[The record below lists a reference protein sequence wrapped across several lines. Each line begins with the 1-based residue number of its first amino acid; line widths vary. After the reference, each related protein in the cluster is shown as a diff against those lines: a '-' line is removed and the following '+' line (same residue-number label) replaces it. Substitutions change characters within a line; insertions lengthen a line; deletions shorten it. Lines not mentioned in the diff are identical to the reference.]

1 MKRTFTIISIIL
13 LVSSGVAPLKAQV
26 LAARA
31 PAATRDPAQPDQSLI
46 RLQEGLKALEKK
58 HHISI
63 AYRVGL
69 LEDKQVKKQPLAD
82 KTTSPEEDLE
92 KILEGSG
99 LQFKRADTGFYIIY
113 SEENNASKTQLPVR
127 STPKAKT
134 LEKNISGI
142 VTDEDGIGLP
152 GVNVL
157 IKSTAIGTI
166 TDIEGSFELSAPDS
180 ASTLIF
186 SFVGYMTKEVDINNQ
201 SNVNVVLQSDAR
213 ELSEVVVTA
222 LGIEREERS
231 LGYAVQEIRTEGI
244 EEARETNIVNSLQG
258 RVAGVQIAGSS
269 GNIGGSSRILIR
281 GASSVSGNN
290 QPLFVVDGTPID
302 NSNFNSDDTEK
313 ANGGIDYGNA
323 AQDLNPDD
331 IASISVLKGPSAAA
345 LYGSRAA
352 NGVILITTKSGKG
365 TDGIGVSVNSNTTFS
380 EVYILPDYQNEYGG
394 GYKQVF
400 DMYNGEP
407 IVATQADESWGPRLD
422 GRLVRQWYSFYPD
435 DPDYGQMT
443 PWVAHPDNV
452 RNFYETGVNL
462 SNNVAISAGGEKVS
476 ARLSYTNLDQSGV
489 FPFSDLKRNTFSLS
503 TDANITDKLKASVRL
518 NYIKSKVNGRPVT
531 GDYIGDGAQSV
542 QSSFNTWFERQIDLD
557 RLKNTKTAD
566 GLQRL
571 WNLSGPEDLTP
582 FYWNNPY
589 WELQEASN
597 QDQRERVFGNVSL
610 SYQLNDHLNLT
621 GWVRTDFYDD
631 RREAWTPVGHVN
643 ISSYSEDIRKVN
655 ETNYEFL
662 AQYTRDLL
670 GNNVSLTANL
680 GANRRVQTLYSN
692 EAKTNGGLSVPYFY
706 TLEAS
711 KDRPTIRDFS
721 SERMVNSVY
730 GSMNLGFKDIVYVDA
745 SLRNDWSS
753 TLPITDNSYLYPAFS
768 GSLVFSELVPELDF
782 LSFGKVRAGWAR
794 VGNDTDPYRLYQ
806 IYEPFGSF
814 GSTPL
819 FTVPNTLNNTQLKP
833 EITTSYEAGIE
844 LRFFNNRVG
853 LDATY
858 YQNVA
863 TNQIIQLPVSGT
875 SGNEFNIVNAGKMT
889 NDGVELML
897 NAVPLELGSGFV
909 WEVVVNFAKNN
920 NKVVSLAEGQENY
933 QLADHR
939 VTINARVGE
948 PYGTIV
954 GDGFKVN
961 ENGERLVDSEGYY
974 VREFGKVLG
983 NVMADYTGG
992 IMNSFSYKGFSLS
1005 GLIDFQKGGDLFVGT
1020 RAVGVYAGLLSETVG
1035 MNDRGV
1041 PMRNPVDENGGI
1053 RAEGVLESGQEN
1065 TQYVE
1070 AVDFLKDVSGIDEY
1084 SIFDASFIKLRELR
1098 FGYTFPRR
1106 FFESTPIQSVSF
1118 SLVGR
1123 NLALLYTKVPH
1134 VDPETTLGSGNVQ
1147 GVENSQLP
1155 STRSLGFNVNVKF

>member
-1 MKRTFTIISIIL
+1 MKRILTAMSGIL
-13 LVSSGVAPLKAQV
+13 LIAGSTTMSLSAQTLV
-26 LAARA
+26 L
-31 PAATRDPAQPDQSLI
+31 
-46 RLQEGLKALEKK
+46 
-58 HHISI
+58 
-63 AYRVGL
+63 
-69 LEDKQVKKQPLAD
+69 
-82 KTTSPEEDLE
+82 
-92 KILEGSG
+92 
-99 LQFKRADTGFYIIY
+99 
-113 SEENNASKTQLPVR
+113 N
-127 STPKAKT
+127 TPKATKLTQTQTALSKRQALETALPEVVDKT
-134 LEKNISGI
+134 ISGT
-142 VTDEDGIGLP
+142 VNDEDGNGLP

-157 IKSTAIGTI
+157 IKSTNTGTI
-166 TDIEGSFELSAPDS
+166 TDIEGRFELSVPDD
-180 ASTLIF
+180 AATLIF
-186 SFVGYMTKEVDINNQ
+186 SFVGYLTKEIAIDDQ
-201 SNVNVVLQSDAR
+201 STLHVVMTTDAQ

-231 LGYAVQEIRTEGI
+231 LGYSVQEISTEGI
-244 EEARETNIVNSLQG
+244 DEARETNIVNSLQG

-302 NSNFNSDDTEK
+302 NSNFNSEDTEK
-313 ANGGIDYGNA
+313 ADGGIDYGNA

-331 IASISVLKGPSAAA
+331 IASMSVLKGPSAAA

-365 TDGIGVSVNSNTTFS
+365 TQGIGVSINSNTTFS
-380 EVYILPDYQNEYGG
+380 QVYILPDYQNQYGG

-400 DMYNGEP
+400 DTYNGEP
-407 IVATQADESWGPRLD
+407 MVATQADESWGPILD
-422 GRLVRQWYSFYPD
+422 GQPVRQWYSFYPD
-435 DPDYGQMT
+435 DPAYGQLT
-443 PWVAHPDNV
+443 PWVAHPNNIRD
-452 RNFYETGVNL
+452 FYETGVNL
-462 SNNVAISAGGEKVS
+462 SNNVALSAGGEAIS
-476 ARLSYTNLDQSGV
+476 ARLSYTNLDQQGV
-489 FPFSDLKRNTFSLS
+489 FPYSSMKRHTFNLS
-503 TDANITDKLKASVRL
+503 TEASLTDKLTVSARL
-518 NYIKSKVNGRPVT
+518 NYMKSRVNGRPVT

-542 QSSFNTWFERQIDLD
+542 QSSFNTWFQRQLDLD
-557 RLKNTKTAD
+557 RLKQTTTAD
-566 GLQRL
+566 GRQRL

-589 WELQEASN
+589 WELQQASN

-610 SYQLNDHLNLT
+610 SYQLTDHLNLT

-643 ISSYSEDIRKVN
+643 ISSYSEDIRKVSEN
-655 ETNYEFL
+655 NYEFL
-662 AQYTRDLL
+662 ARYTRDVWS
-670 GNNVSLTANL
+670 NNVSLAANL

-692 EAKTNGGLSVPYFY
+692 EAKSNGGLSVPFFY

-721 SERMVNSVY
+721 SERMVNSLY
-730 GSMNLGFKDIVYVDA
+730 GSVNVGFRDIVYLDA

-753 TLPITDNSYLYPAFS
+753 TLPVTDNSYLYPAFS
-768 GSLVFSELVPELDF
+768 GSFVFSELIPDQGL
-782 LSFGKVRAGWAR
+782 LSFGKLRAGWAR

-806 IYEPFGSF
+806 IYQPFGSF
-814 GSTPL
+814 GSIPL
-819 FTVPNTLNNTQLKP
+819 FTVPNTLNNARLKP
-833 EITTSYEAGIE
+833 EITTSYEAGLE
-844 LRFFNNRVG
+844 LGFLNGRISI
-853 LDATY
+853 DATY

-889 NDGVELML
+889 NEGVELML
-897 NAVPLELGSGFV
+897 NVVPLNLRSGLV
-909 WEVVVNFAKNN
+909 WEVVLNFAKNKN
-920 NKVVSLAEGQENY
+920 QVVSLAEGQENY

-939 VTINARVGE
+939 VTVNARVGE
-948 PYGTIV
+948 PYGTLV
-954 GDGFKVN
+954 GDGFQLN

-992 IMNSFSYKGFSLS
+992 ITNSFSYKGFNLNT
-1005 GLIDFQKGGDLFVGT
+1005 LVDFQKGGDLFVGT
-1020 RAVGVYAGLLSETVG
+1020 RAVGAYAGLLSETVG
-1035 MNDRGV
+1035 PNDRGV
-1041 PMRNPVDENGGI
+1041 PMRNPVDEGGGT

-1070 AVDFLKDVSGIDEY
+1070 AVDFWKDISGIDEF
-1084 SIFDASFIKLRELR
+1084 SVFDASFVKLRELR
-1098 FGYTFPRR
+1098 FGYTFPSRL
-1106 FFESTPIQSVSF
+1106 FEDLLIRNVTL

-1123 NLALLYTKVPH
+1123 NVALLYTRVPH

-1155 STRSLGFNVNVKF
+1155 STRSLGFNVNIKF